1 MQRPADGARLTCD
14 VLVIGLGA
22 GGGMVLRD
30 CARAGLQVLGLE
42 QGPRLSREQYTQ
54 REDQMIPRLFEAGGG
69 TATHDMAVRVLYGR
83 GVGGS
88 TLHNTN
94 LCKRTPDAVLEHWGR
109 EFGLSDWS
117 PSRMADDFASVERDL
132 SVSLI
137 AESDVNGNNAAMA
150 RGTRALGWRGG
161 LLSHNRVGC
170 MKSGFC
176 ELGCAY
182 NAKQNTAK
190 VLVPEAEASG
200 AQVLSG
206 ARVTRVRHRAGRA
219 HGADVECTDAA
230 GRVVARI
237 VVEARVVV
245 LGGGAVGSS
254 ALAQRSD
261 LTDPY
266 SQSGEGLRLH
276 PGALIAGIFDDPV
289 DAHHGIPQ
297 SVDCTEWLDHT
308 PGSNRRVWLI
318 PVFAHPIGTASTM
331 SGFGAVHMRA
341 MRSFRHMAVFCAMVH
356 DETWG
361 QVKAMPD
368 GRTQLR
374 YAMNAADTA
383 QLGIGLKAASHLMF
397 AAGAREVHAP
407 GRAPKLWKNAGE
419 IAGVDWAFARPHAIP
434 LSAVHPMGGMRMAAD
449 KRRSVVNAQG
459 EHHHVRGLF
468 VADGSVFPTS
478 IGGPPQISIYTFAH
492 RIARS
497 VIAAAR

>member
-1 MQRPADGARLTCD
+1 
-14 VLVIGLGA
+14 
-22 GGGMVLRD
+22 MVLRD
-30 CARAGLQVLGLE
+30 CARAGLKVLGLE
-42 QGPRLSREQYTQ
+42 QGPRLSRGEYTQ
-54 REDQMIPRLFEAGGG
+54 REDQMFPRLFEAGGG
-69 TATHDMAVRVLYGR
+69 TATHDMAIRVLYGR

-94 LCKRTPDAVLEHWGR
+94 LCKRAPDAVLEHWGR
-109 EFGLSDWS
+109 DFGLSDWS
-117 PSRMADDFASVERDL
+117 PARMAEDFASVERDL

-137 AESDVNGNNAAMA
+137 AEGDINKHNAAMQ
-150 RGTRALGWRGG
+150 RGIQALGWRGG
-161 LLSHNRVGC
+161 VLSHNRVGC

-182 NAKQNTAK
+182 NAKQNSAK
-190 VLVPEAEASG
+190 VLVPEAEQWG

-206 ARVTRVRHRAGRA
+206 ARVTRVRHRAGGVS
-219 HGADVECTDAA
+219 GADVECTDAA
-230 GRVVARI
+230 GHGVARI
-237 VVEARVVV
+237 RVDARVVV
-245 LGGGAVGSS
+245 MASGAVGSS
-254 ALAQRSD
+254 ALAQRSN

-266 SQSGEGLRLH
+266 SQAGEGLRLH
-276 PGALIAGIFDDPV
+276 PGALVAGIFDEPV
-289 DAHHGIPQ
+289 DAHQGIPQ
-297 SVDCTEWLDHT
+297 SVDCTQWLDHT
-308 PGSNRRVWLI
+308 PGSRARVWLI

-374 YAMNAADTA
+374 YTMNPADTA
-383 QLGIGLKAASHLMF
+383 QLGLGLKAASQLMF
-397 AAGAREVHAP
+397 AAGAREVIAP
-407 GRAPKLWKNAGE
+407 GRARHVWSNASE
-419 IAGVDWAFARPHAIP
+419 LPDVDWSFARPHAIP
-434 LSAVHPMGGMRMAAD
+434 LSAVHPMGGMRMGAD
-449 KRRSVVNAQG
+449 PRRSAVGPQG
-459 EHHHVRGLF
+459 EHHHIRGLF